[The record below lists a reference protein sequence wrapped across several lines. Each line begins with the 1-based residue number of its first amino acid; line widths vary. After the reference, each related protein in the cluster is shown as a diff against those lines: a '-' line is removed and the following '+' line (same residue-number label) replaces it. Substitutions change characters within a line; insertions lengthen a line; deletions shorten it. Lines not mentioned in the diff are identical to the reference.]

1 MLSHKTNIFL
11 GIMCGADSFLF
22 CLSDQKNGS
31 NKIIMTIVKWLLYFR
46 CHYSWP
52 LVLEQSEMQKVSA
65 AGSYS
70 S

>member
-31 NKIIMTIVKWLLYFR
+31 DKIIMTIVK
-46 CHYSWP
+46 
-52 LVLEQSEMQKVSA
+52 
-65 AGSYS
+65 
-70 S
+70 